1 MVGILKIIKTI
12 NKDFKNIKHDKEY
25 DAKYYK
31 GRIKSVSLDESI
43 AHILVK
49 SIGIDN
55 AKHVGEKMAIIG
67 FAGLFISFLFLVIL
81 NSLGISLVDYP
92 YNFYILAFFIVILLI
107 DYIVFI
113 SPANYYLSALCKR
126 CNHEFAYK
134 EDCKPDIR
142 EIKTKNGTV
151 TKYITRRYICCYC
164 GNKKNVSESRVTEPI
179 YYSDMV

>member
-1 MVGILKIIKTI
+1 MEILKIIKTI
-12 NKDFKNIKHDKEY
+12 NKDFKNIRNDKEY
-25 DAKYYK
+25 GAKYYK
-31 GRIKSVSLDESI
+31 GRIKSVLLDDNI
-43 AHILVK
+43 AHILVNT
-49 SIGIDN
+49 IGIDN
-55 AKHVGEKMAIIG
+55 AKHVGDKIAIIG
-67 FAGLFISFLFLVIL
+67 FVGLFISFLFLVIL
-81 NSLGISLVDYP
+81 NGLRISLVDYP
-92 YNFYILAFFIVILLI
+92 YNFYILAFFIVILLF

-113 SPANYYLSALCKR
+113 SPANYYLSALCKK

-134 EDCKPDIR
+134 EDRKPDIR